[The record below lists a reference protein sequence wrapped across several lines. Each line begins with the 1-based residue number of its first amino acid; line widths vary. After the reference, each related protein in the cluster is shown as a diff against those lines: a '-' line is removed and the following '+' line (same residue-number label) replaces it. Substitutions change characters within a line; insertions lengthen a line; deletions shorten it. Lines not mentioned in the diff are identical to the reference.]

1 MTTVKDRFD
10 KFSAELPRLLQGQLA
25 GRWVVYLDGV
35 QKDFDD
41 SDVAYRWAVENYG
54 LDAGYVV
61 AKVVHEEPQW
71 LTAALAY
78 GHTGWAAMGVEFY
91 AGREKDAGDLALRG
105 PIVAARLRATELPH
119 PVHDVVWRQPTRRE
133 VPRLPV
139 RPAAAVGTTRWRSSH
154 GAVLD

>member
-1 MTTVKDRFD
+1 MTTVKDQFD

-61 AKVVHEEPQW
+61 AKVEHEEPQW
-71 LTAALAY
+71 LTAALAW
-78 GHTGWAAMGVEFY
+78 GHTG
-91 AGREKDAGDLALRG
+91 
-105 PIVAARLRATELPH
+105 
-119 PVHDVVWRQPTRRE
+119 
-133 VPRLPV
+133 
-139 RPAAAVGTTRWRSSH
+139 
-154 GAVLD
+154 